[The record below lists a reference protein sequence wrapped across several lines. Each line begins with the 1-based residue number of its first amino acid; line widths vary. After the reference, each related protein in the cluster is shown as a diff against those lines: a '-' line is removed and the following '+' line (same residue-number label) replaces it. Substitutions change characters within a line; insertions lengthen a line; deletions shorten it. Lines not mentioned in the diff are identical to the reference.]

1 MYQEAQIQIDA
12 KARGKFIDT
21 NLVIFGR
28 GDLVSLIDPT
38 SLDVIDLADR
48 ARDVFPKFNMR
59 APTPTP
65 TPSPS
70 TPTPTLT
77 PTPIPTPTPTP
88 TPNPTPT
95 PTPRPRPTPP
105 PKPTPTPTPTPDLR
119 SQHLRRRIDPTP
131 SQTPAPVTAGNSR
144 GSANGKSTVTA
155 VKIDSTEQLQSLL
168 DDATPGP
175 GGKITIRP
183 AGKDGAL
190 NRGASESS
198 PGASR
203 APRARIDKGDNGA
216 NGTNQPE
223 QRQSKPS
230 TTASPLPSPGG

>member
-70 TPTPTLT
+70 TPTPNTNADPDSHAHAHTHPESNTHAYTEAETNAAAETDSNTNSNTGFAESTLT
-77 PTPIPTPTPTP
+77 
-88 TPNPTPT
+88 
-95 PTPRPRPTPP
+95 
-105 PKPTPTPTPTPDLR
+105 
-119 SQHLRRRIDPTP
+119 
-131 SQTPAPVTAGNSR
+131 
-144 GSANGKSTVTA
+144 
-155 VKIDSTEQLQSLL
+155 
-168 DDATPGP
+168 ATH
-175 GGKITIRP
+175 
-183 AGKDGAL
+183 
-190 NRGASESS
+190 
-198 PGASR
+198 
-203 APRARIDKGDNGA
+203 
-216 NGTNQPE
+216 
-223 QRQSKPS
+223 
-230 TTASPLPSPGG
+230 